1 MRLLKQVTL
10 TLPAL
15 ILAAGCTTMYGTVLP
30 QADGNYEV
38 ITAGKSKGSAMKAA
52 QSDAENTCKK
62 ATGNK
67 RFVSYGTDSE
77 FTGVTIDRGEGGTT
91 RSVIASALEFA
102 AKMEN
107 DTNYDVKMTFRCV
120 ADGRQT
126 AYTAPPAASPA
137 VSAAPVAAAAV
148 PQTAAPT
155 AETEDAKRARIQAM
169 LNRATTGAE

>member
-1 MRLLKQVTL
+1 MRLFKQVTL

-77 FTGVTIDRGEGGTT
+77 FTGVSIDRGEGGTT
-91 RSVIASALEFA
+91 RSVIASAVEFA
-102 AKMEN
+102 AKLEN

-120 ADGRQT
+120 ADGPQ
-126 AYTAPPAASPA
+126 AASTAPPVA
-137 VSAAPVAAAAV
+137 AAPVASPAPAAAA
-148 PQTAAPT
+148 QLTASSP